1 MIGRAPAKFLEGEN
15 AVQAHRDI
23 MGATNVKD
31 VAPGT
36 IRTELA
42 ESIEANMVHSDEN
55 AAIEI
60 AYFFKP
66 QEIIG

>member
-1 MIGRAPAKFLEGEN
+1 MIGRVPAKFLEGEN

-42 ESIEANMVHSDEN
+42 QSIEANMVHCSDSDEN
-55 AAIEI
+55 A
-60 AYFFKP
+60 YFFNP
-66 QEIIG
+66 EEIVG